1 MNSLIYFF
9 VGIGLSMDAFSLSLS
24 IGTTSPSKKN
34 IIKTSII
41 VGIFHFIMPL
51 LGYFIGNIFKYKI
64 IGINI
69 LTFLIFIILAF
80 EMYKN
85 KDEENKSILNNLT
98 ILLIALSVSIDSLTV
113 GIAFG
118 LNSEFIIIS
127 SIIFSLTS
135 SFFTYIGFNL
145 GKDLEYKYKN
155 KATYLGIILLIIV
168 ALKYLLN
175 V

>member
-24 IGTTSPSKKN
+24 IGTTSPNTKT

-41 VGIFHFIMPL
+41 VGVFHLIMPM
-51 LGYFIGNIFKYKI
+51 LGYFIGYAFKQKI
-64 IGINI
+64 PNINI
-69 LTFLIFIILAF
+69 LTFILFLILSI
-80 EMYKN
+80 EMYKS
-85 KDEENKSILNNLT
+85 KDEETKSILNTLT
-98 ILLIALSVSIDSLTV
+98 ILLIAFSVSIDSFTV

-118 LNSEFIIIS
+118 LNNELILIASIIFMIIS
-127 SIIFSLTS
+127 SIS
-135 SFFTYIGFNL
+135 TYLGLSL
-145 GKDLEYKYKN
+145 GKKLKNKYKK
-155 KATYLGIILLIIV
+155 KATYLGIILLLIV